1 MNANDL
7 MRRLRAGEIS
17 YSDFFKESEKLSLEE
32 LQSLTSLLIE
42 WTKSSAAQRG
52 NLPKK
57 D

>member
-1 MNANDL
+1 MTANDL
-7 MRRLRAGEIS
+7 MRRLRASEIS
-17 YSDFFKESEKLSLEE
+17 YADFFKESEKLSLEE

-42 WTKSSAAQRG
+42 WTNLRAAQRG